1 MHADKIA
8 LTAAAAL
15 ATLGIVVGGASLA
28 NAEAGTS
35 SSTSSSSTAAPSGAP
50 SGAAGQASQ
59 DTAVTGDEL
68 AKVTA
73 AMTAEDSS
81 VTVTE
86 VRKDPDGSYDV
97 LGTKDGSPVF
107 YDVSADLTTF
117 TTNTMQ
123 PPTGSGDAPTG
134 QPPTDAPTATA
145 AATA

>member
-1 MHADKIA
+1 MPAHKIA

-28 NAEAGTS
+28 NAESGT
-35 SSTSSSSTAAPSGAP
+35 SSTSSTTSSGTSSGAVA
-50 SGAAGQASQ
+50 GAPDGALGQASQ

-73 AMTAEDSS
+73 AMAAQDSS

-86 VRKDPDGSYDV
+86 VRKDPDGTYDV

-107 YDVSADLTTF
+107 YDVSADLSTF
-117 TTNTMQ
+117 TENTMQ
-123 PPTGSGDAPTG
+123 PPTGSGQAPTG
-134 QPPTDAPTATA
+134 QPPTGTATPTA
-145 AATA
+145 